1 MNENTKDDWILQT
14 YGSNEQWSSYEWT
27 VHSAIIIF
35 LVIEYPIGEKDC
47 VERNELDRTSGDRCS
62 DVSLITGKIR
72 TSNLNCNSSQDY
84 LQ

>member
-1 MNENTKDDWILQT
+1 MI
-14 YGSNEQWSSYEWT
+14 
-27 VHSAIIIF
+27 VF
-35 LVIEYPIGEKDC
+35 LVIKYPIGEKDC
-47 VERNELDRTSGDRCS
+47 VERNDELDHTSGDRCS